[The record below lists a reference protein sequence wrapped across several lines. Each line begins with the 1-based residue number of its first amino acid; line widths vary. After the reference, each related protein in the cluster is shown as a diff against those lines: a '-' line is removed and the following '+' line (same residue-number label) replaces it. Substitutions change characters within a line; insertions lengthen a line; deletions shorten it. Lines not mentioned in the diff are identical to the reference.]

1 MMLRCID
8 LSMVSGTVLIAIP
21 PKGAV
26 DDEQS
31 LASRLLEMTRY
42 LIVARSV
49 FGPCGERIVVVET
62 DEKIEQPRLMVT
74 IAAPLLDA
82 YAEEKAGLI
91 DLLREGQ
98 FNLGHDRLEVVIDDR
113 ALAEFED
120 KSLGRRF
127 ARKDRVGAETPP

>member
-1 MMLRCID
+1 
-8 LSMVSGTVLIAIP
+8 
-21 PKGAV
+21 
-26 DDEQS
+26 
-31 LASRLLEMTRY
+31 MTRY

-62 DEKIEQPRLMVT
+62 DEKIEQPRLMAM

-82 YAEEKAGLI
+82 YVEEKAGLI

-98 FNLGHDRLEVVIDDR
+98 FNLGQDRLEVVIDDK

-120 KSLGRRF
+120 QSLGRRF
-127 ARKDRVGAETPP
+127 PRMDRAEAETPP